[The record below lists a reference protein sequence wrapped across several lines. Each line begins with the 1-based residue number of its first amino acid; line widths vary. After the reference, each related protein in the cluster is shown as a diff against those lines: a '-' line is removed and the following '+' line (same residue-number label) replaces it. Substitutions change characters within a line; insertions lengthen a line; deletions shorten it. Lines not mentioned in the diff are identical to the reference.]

1 MWAYGEDQ
9 RKLFLSDLNEFYPN
23 LERMYEKTEN
33 SVIFL
38 DLHVDWK
45 DSVIS
50 IDGKPTAPTL

>member
-38 DLHVDWK
+38 DLHVD
-45 DSVIS
+45 
-50 IDGKPTAPTL
+50 